1 MNKIGKLSDESLEK
15 IARDELN
22 EDPVRRDADLKA
34 IKEWIKKQPH
44 LNGSV
49 CTGNKIL
56 DSFQKVFAS
65 KIIIQHWWIRTNVRR
80 GSLTFL
86 AIFWC
91 QLGVPDYS
99 VLLSFYQNQ

>member
-15 IARDELN
+15 IAREELN

-49 CTGNKIL
+49 CTGSKFWIP
-56 DSFQKVFAS
+56 FQKVFAFD
-65 KIIIQHWWIRTNVRR
+65 IIIQ
-80 GSLTFL
+80 
-86 AIFWC
+86 
-91 QLGVPDYS
+91 Y
-99 VLLSFYQNQ
+99 

>member
-49 CTGNKIL
+49 CTGFK
-56 DSFQKVFAS
+56 F
-65 KIIIQHWWIRTNVRR
+65 WIFFRK
-80 GSLTFL
+80 F
-86 AIFWC
+86 
-91 QLGVPDYS
+91 
-99 VLLSFYQNQ
+99 LLSK